1 MQLLEDLP
9 PLSASI
15 LDDLRRIVRV
25 LRESSRA
32 AEQAV
37 SVSGAQ
43 LFVLRTLA
51 DAAAGRPAEAPA
63 LTMNEL
69 SARTRTH
76 QSTVSVVV
84 KRLAEHGLVSRTP
97 SPHDARCVQLRLT
110 RRGQRLLERAPLA
123 AQDRLIR
130 GVERMKPADQKRL
143 AAALHE
149 LVAAMQLSDHA
160 PVMFFEE
167 EPAAAQAPRASM
179 NRRAKRSRSR
189 REPARA
195 QPE

>member
-1 MQLLEDLP
+1 MQVIEELP

-32 AEQAV
+32 AEQEV
-37 SVSGAQ
+37 GVSGAQ

-51 DAAAGRPAEAPA
+51 QAAVAGQAEAPA
-63 LTMNEL
+63 LTLNEL

-76 QSTVSVVV
+76 QSSVSVVV
-84 KRLAEHGLVSRTP
+84 KRLAERGLVSRAP
-97 SPHDARCVQLRLT
+97 APHDARCVQLRLT

-130 GVERMKPADQKRL
+130 GIERMRPASRVRL
-143 AAALHE
+143 SAALRE
-149 LVAAMQLSDHA
+149 LVAAMQLADAA
-160 PVMFFEE
+160 PLMFFEE
-167 EPAAAQAPRASM
+167 EPSAREP
-179 NRRAKRSRSR
+179 RSRSR
-189 REPARA
+189 ASSTRSRGESSRA

>member
-1 MQLLEDLP
+1 MHLLEELP

-37 SVSGAQ
+37 GVSGAQ

-51 DAAAGRPAEAPA
+51 QAGASSA
-63 LTMNEL
+63 LSLNEL

-84 KRLAEHGLVSRTP
+84 KRLVQRGLISRSP
-97 SPHDARCVQLRLT
+97 SPTDGRCLQLRLT

-130 GVERMKPADQKRL
+130 GIERMKPAEQKRL
-143 AAALHE
+143 AGALHE
-149 LVAAMQLSDHA
+149 LVTAMQLA
-160 PVMFFEE
+160 QEPPVMFFEE
-167 EPAAAQAPRASM
+167 DATAEQRARSG
-179 NRRAKRSRSR
+179 RRR